1 MRRAGSLSVLR
12 QGPPRRRN
20 REVAAEARSNRPPRP
35 QACRGL
41 ALGQRLIASPCSVCR
56 FEQFGAAAFETRP
69 ASWGG
74 LRDARRELGRGT
86 PQRPDRAGLALV
98 PLRDKPLPSFTPKPT
113 SRAPGCG
120 LLSRAASW
128 ASTCRAHRPPIST
141 AQPTQHNQPS
151 TTSTAQSPQPNQSNA
166 ISTTQPAQHNQHNQ
180 HNTAQST
187 QQNEPNSTSITKT
200 AQPSATA

>member
-1 MRRAGSLSVLR
+1 MRRAGSLSVLW

-20 REVAAEARSNRPPRP
+20 REVAAEARSNRPPLP
-35 QACRGL
+35 QIVPRARFG
-41 ALGQRLIASPCSVCR
+41 AASDCKSLVCR

-113 SRAPGCG
+113 SI
-120 LLSRAASW
+120 
-128 ASTCRAHRPPIST
+128 HRCT
-141 AQPTQHNQPS
+141 FA
-151 TTSTAQSPQPNQSNA
+151 
-166 ISTTQPAQHNQHNQ
+166 
-180 HNTAQST
+180 
-187 QQNEPNSTSITKT
+187 KKLRVR
-200 AQPSATA
+200 